1 MKNRTCQAIAKTTK
15 KPCKNP
21 AKRRSKWC
29 AQHQYPSSR
38 HSEPP
43 MPKRPETKDR
53 GPINPPTNNP
63 PESSINSPLPQGNKM
78 AIRLNNSE
86 KNTDSKELGF
96 WLTILGL
103 LLTFVLVVVFLIFIW

>member
-1 MKNRTCQAIAKTTK
+1 
-15 KPCKNP
+15 
-21 AKRRSKWC
+21 
-29 AQHQYPSSR
+29 
-38 HSEPP
+38 
-43 MPKRPETKDR
+43 
-53 GPINPPTNNP
+53 
-63 PESSINSPLPQGNKM
+63 M